1 MFRKRREES
10 RTAGPAAAHRT
21 VSRLLLALLVV
32 AAPVITARVAGA
44 QDANSLYCMPE
55 SCTNMPPWEMYRLK
69 SVYDPTNVAITTA
82 FIRHELQSQIDG
94 GFWYA
99 KGSNGGMECFWEVMN
114 ECEVCYVKWRDY
126 AVLYD
131 TSVCQWYYIPDE
143 LPLIMTP

>member
-1 MFRKRREES
+1 MFRKRREKP
-10 RTAGPAAAHRT
+10 RMAGPRPANRT
-21 VSRLLLALLVV
+21 VCRLLLVLLVV
-32 AAPVITARVAGA
+32 GAPVVTAEMVR
-44 QDANSLYCMPE
+44 ANGNTLHCMPE

-69 SVYDPTNVAITTA
+69 SVWDHSDVAITTA

-114 ECEVCYVKWRDY
+114 ECDFCYVKWRDY

-131 TSVCQWYYIPDE
+131 TSVMQWYYIPDE
-143 LPLIMTP
+143 LPLIFTP